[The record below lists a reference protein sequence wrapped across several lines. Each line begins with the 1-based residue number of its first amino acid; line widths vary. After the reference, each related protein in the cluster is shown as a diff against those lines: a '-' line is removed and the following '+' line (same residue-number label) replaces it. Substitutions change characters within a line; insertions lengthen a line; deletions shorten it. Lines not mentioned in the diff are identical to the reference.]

1 LKENKMPTYDF
12 ECEPC
17 AYYTE
22 IVQAHDAP
30 SVQKCPHCGKKTLT
44 KVYLTPPAIAIRGEP
59 TTVGHLADRN
69 TQKMGLYEKQDRDAN
84 SQVDFHTKQKETRER
99 QRKINSMTPQQKLN
113 WIKNG
118 D

>member
-1 LKENKMPTYDF
+1 MPTYDF

-30 SVQKCPHCGKKTLT
+30 STLKCPHCGNKTLV
-44 KVYLTPPAIAIRGEP
+44 KVFLTPPAIAIRGEP
-59 TTVGHLADRN
+59 STVGHLADRN
-69 TQKMGLYEKQDRDAN
+69 TQKMGLYEKQDRDAAAGA
-84 SQVDFHTKQKETRER
+84 DYYTEKQKTRER
-99 QRKINSMTPQQKLN
+99 QRKINSMTPTEKLN